1 MIWVTLLVCEILLEM
16 FGLYDSLVGIIAI
29 KNKFD
34 VKTITGIVLHYNCI
48 INMVDCGLKVTV
60 AIWLLI
66 GPDEHSCYW
75 WATVFVWTKFCR
87 FFAIHSIAIIR
98 LISILVEKYQ
108 IQYSTNLKLVV
119 FASLVSLAATMV
131 AVLPIK
137 PVLHIGFFAQVSLYS
152 VQKYLNK
159 KDASKKLF

>member
-1 MIWVTLLVCEILLEM
+1 MIWVTLLVCEILLEV
-16 FGLYDSLVGIIAI
+16 FGLYDSIVGIIAI

-34 VKTITGIVLHYNCI
+34 VKKITGIVLYYNYI
-48 INMVDCGLKVTV
+48 INMMDCGLKVTV
-60 AIWLLI
+60 SIWLLK
-66 GPDEHSCYW
+66 GRDEHSCYI
-75 WATVFVWTKFCR
+75 WAMVFVWIKCCR
-87 FFAIHSIAIIR
+87 YCAIPTISIIR

-108 IQYSTNLKLVV
+108 IQYSTLKLVV
-119 FASLVSLAATMV
+119 LASLVSLAATMV

-137 PVLHIGFFAQVSLYS
+137 PVLRIGFFAQVSLYS

>member
-1 MIWVTLLVCEILLEM
+1 MNTQDPKYQQKSKSISSPEQNYFALFAM
-16 FGLYDSLVGIIAI
+16 RYPVGR
-29 KNKFD
+29 
-34 VKTITGIVLHYNCI
+34 
-48 INMVDCGLKVTV
+48 
-60 AIWLLI
+60 
-66 GPDEHSCYW
+66 DEHSCYI
-75 WATVFVWTKFCR
+75 WAMVFVLTKCCR
-87 FFAIHSIAIIR
+87 YFAIPTISIIR